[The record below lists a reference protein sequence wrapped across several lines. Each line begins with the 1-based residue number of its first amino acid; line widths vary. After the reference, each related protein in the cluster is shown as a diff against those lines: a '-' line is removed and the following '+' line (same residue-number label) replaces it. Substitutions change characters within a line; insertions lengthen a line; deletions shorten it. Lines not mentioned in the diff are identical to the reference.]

1 MIFSQNVA
9 KIQREYGFTE
19 TQLAGHIG
27 VSRSTVKRILGNR
40 RGSNLAYTPAYRTVR
55 AVADKLKMTSDDVFK
70 HHIEFY
76 EI

>member
-1 MIFSQNVA
+1 MIFSQNVS
-9 KIQREYGFTE
+9 KLQREYEFSE
-19 TQLAGHIG
+19 TQLAGYIG

-40 RGSNLAYTPAYRTVR
+40 RGSNASYTPAYRTVR
-55 AVADKLKMTSDDVFK
+55 AVADKLKMSTDDVFK